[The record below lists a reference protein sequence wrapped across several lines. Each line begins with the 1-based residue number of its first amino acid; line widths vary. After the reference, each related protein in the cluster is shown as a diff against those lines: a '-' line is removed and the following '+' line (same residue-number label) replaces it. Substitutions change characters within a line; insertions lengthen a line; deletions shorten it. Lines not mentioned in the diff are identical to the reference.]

1 MDDVELRAALG
12 QRIAE
17 EVDAQF
23 SQYRGAVSARIS
35 VLSTEMEAAM
45 KQLDADIEAKAKPI
59 IEARSVKFA
68 QQLARGQD
76 LIGAWGRAAL
86 FGTFLLAGVG
96 GAARIGLAWT
106 EQQFRWQ
113 VAKETRRSPDRLP
126 PSGAPSINST
136 VGAAVSH

>member
-1 MDDVELRAALG
+1 
-12 QRIAE
+12 
-17 EVDAQF
+17 
-23 SQYRGAVSARIS
+23 
-35 VLSTEMEAAM
+35 M

-96 GAARIGLAWT
+96 GCRTDRSCLDRTAIQMAGR
-106 EQQFRWQ
+106 
-113 VAKETRRSPDRLP
+113 KERGDRRTDCRPAS
-126 PSGAPSINST
+126 APSINST